1 MSVIQSTGWCPNC
14 YKTVTMQQ
22 KTTNHWLHLFLTFL
36 SLGTWAIV
44 WLLLILLKDKNWRCF
59 ECGGI
64 AMKTLSSIHKK

>member
-1 MSVIQSTGWCPNC
+1 
-14 YKTVTMQQ
+14 MQQ